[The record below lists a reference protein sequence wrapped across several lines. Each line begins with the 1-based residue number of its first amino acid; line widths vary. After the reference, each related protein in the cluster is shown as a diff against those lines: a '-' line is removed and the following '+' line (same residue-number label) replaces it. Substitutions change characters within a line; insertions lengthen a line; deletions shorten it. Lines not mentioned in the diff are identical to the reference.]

1 MAQIIITSSGIGS
14 EDFRRK
20 FAELIGRDIS
30 ELKMLHDTTAI
41 DGEPTE
47 SDKSWA
53 EQEFQNILKAG
64 FQRENITEHKI
75 NLENEDLSGY
85 DVVYVQGGNTFY
97 LMDMMRKYHF
107 DQSIKDALSEGV
119 IYIGSSAGSMVL
131 GDTIETAFSY
141 DGDRSNTHGVTDYSG
156 IGLVDGAIFPHV
168 NQMEEKVM
176 RDKEKFDKCYLLRD
190 GGGVFIVDSKEVKF
204 GAE

>member
-1 MAQIIITSSGIGS
+1 MKIIITSSGIGS
-14 EDFRRK
+14 KDFKKK

-41 DGEPTE
+41 DGEPVE

-53 EQEFQNILKAG
+53 EVEFQNILRAG
-64 FQRENITEHKI
+64 FRSENITEHKI
-75 NLENEDLSGY
+75 NQENEDLSGY

-107 DQSIKDALSEGV
+107 DQSIKDALNGGV

-141 DGDRSNTHGVTDYSG
+141 SSDSANTYGVADFTG
-156 IGLVDGAIFPHV
+156 IGLVEGAIFPHV
-168 NQMEEKVM
+168 NQMEKKVE
-176 RDKEKFDKCYLLRD
+176 RDKKKFDKCYLLWD
-190 GGGVFIVDSKEVKF
+190 GGGVFFVNGQEVAF
-204 GAE
+204 GAG

>member
-14 EDFRRK
+14 EDFRSK
-20 FAELIGRDIS
+20 FAELICRDIS

-41 DGEPTE
+41 DGEPAE

-53 EQEFQNILKAG
+53 EEEFQNILKAG
-64 FQRENITEHKI
+64 FRRENIIEHKI
-75 NLENEDLSGY
+75 SQENEDLSGY

-107 DQSIKDALSEGV
+107 DPSIKDALSEGV
-119 IYIGSSAGSMVL
+119 IYIGSSAGSIVL
-131 GDTIETAFSY
+131 GDTIESAFTY
-141 DGDRSNTHGVTDYSG
+141 GDGNNTYGVTDYSG
-156 IGLVDGAIFPHV
+156 IGLVNGAIFPHV

-190 GGGVFIVDSKEVKF
+190 GGGVFIVDGREVEF
-204 GAE
+204 S

>member
-1 MAQIIITSSGIGS
+1 MKIIITSSGIGS
-14 EDFRRK
+14 EDFKKK

-41 DGEPTE
+41 DGEPVE

-53 EQEFQNILKAG
+53 EEEFQNILRAG
-64 FQRENITEHKI
+64 FKPENITEHKI
-75 NLENEDLSGY
+75 DQENEDLSGY

-97 LMDMMRKYHF
+97 LMKMMRKYHF
-107 DQSIKDALSEGV
+107 DQSVKDALNGGV

-141 DGDRSNTHGVTDYSG
+141 SSDSANTYGVADFTG
-156 IGLVDGAIFPHV
+156 IGLVEGAIFPHV
-168 NQMEEKVM
+168 NQMEKKVE
-176 RDKEKFDKCYLLRD
+176 RDKKKFDKCYLLRD
-190 GGGVFIVDSKEVKF
+190 GGGVFFVDGQEVAF
-204 GAE
+204 RAD